1 MVKFFGVI
9 FLGQP
14 REAALQRAHDAGF
27 AERIGL
33 SWLALGCVLL
43 GFLPTNVIALFSVV
57 TRQLGLGGLPAS
69 DAPWWL
75 LVPIPERQ
83 SSYAPLVFFAVIVVV
98 VVLAIINVRFFY
110 HQRIR
115 KGAAWDCGFGGL
127 NSRMQDTAEGF
138 GQPIRHLFQPLF
150 AIVRELPSPFDSKP
164 KYRLAIG
171 DRIWRA
177 LYQPLGALVHQVA
190 DKVAWLQQGRIS
202 TYLLYS
208 FVTLVVLL
216 ALML

>member
-1 MVKFFGVI
+1 M
-9 FLGQP
+9 QN
-14 REAALQRAHDAGF
+14 AHDAGF
-27 AERIGL
+27 AERLGL
-33 SWLALGCVLL
+33 AWLALGCVLL
-43 GFLPTNVIALFSVV
+43 GFFPTTIISSLSVV
-57 TRQLGLGGLPAS
+57 TQQLGLGGLPAS

-83 SSYAPLVFFAVIVVV
+83 SSYAPLVFFAVIAVV
-98 VVLAIINVRFFY
+98 VVLAFVSVRLFY
-110 HQRIR
+110 HQRVR
-115 KGAAWDCGFGGL
+115 KAAAWDCGFGGL

-150 AIVRELPSPFDSKP
+150 AIVRELPSPFDTHP
-164 KYRLAIG
+164 KYRLEIG
-171 DRIWRA
+171 DRMWCA
-177 LYQPLGALVHQVA
+177 LYQPLGALVRRAA
-190 DKVAWLQQGRIS
+190 DKVAWLQQGRIA